1 MASVWGDDQGGW
13 EPWSGRHGG
22 AHGIP
27 DGHFD
32 TQPLGNSH
40 LNLPYWFFIFF
51 AGDAFQGQDAG
62 RLIGK
67 AGSYFFGW

>member
-40 LNLPYWFFIFF
+40 LNLPYWFFIFLR
-51 AGDAFQGQDAG
+51 AMHS
-62 RLIGK
+62 K
-67 AGSYFFGW
+67 AKMPEG